1 MPLLQIIVSLIYLS
15 WSSSTA
21 NCSGMQKW
29 PSLSLFLAV
38 PPWLTRI
45 TEKICEESG
54 LFPSS
59 INHVLI
65 NEYLPNQGIMVC
77 TESSLVHL
85 QAFLHS
91 SFSSCFKS
99 LTSNLQYDSVYY
111 YHLMSVEMHY
121 HNTWMYWILC
131 YNI

>member
-1 MPLLQIIVSLIYLS
+1 
-15 WSSSTA
+15 
-21 NCSGMQKW
+21 
-29 PSLSLFLAV
+29 V

-45 TEKICEESG
+45 TEKIYEESG

-77 TESSLVHL
+77 PKSSLVHL

-91 SFSSCFKS
+91 SFSSFFKPS
-99 LTSNLQYDSVYY
+99 TSDLQYNSSDDVLLLLLSVYN
-111 YHLMSVEMHY
+111 YHLMSVKMLSTILECIENSATIFS
-121 HNTWMYWILC
+121 NTFVVNPTLST
-131 YNI
+131 

>member
-1 MPLLQIIVSLIYLS
+1 M
-15 WSSSTA
+15 T
-21 NCSGMQKW
+21 
-29 PSLSLFLAV
+29 LSLTLAV

-77 TESSLVHL
+77 PESSLVHL
-85 QAFLHS
+85 QAVLHC

-99 LTSNLQYDSVYY
+99 LTSNLQYNSSDDVLLLLLSVYN
-111 YHLMSVEMHY
+111 YHLMSVKMLS
-121 HNTWMYWILC
+121 TILEC
-131 YNI
+131 TEYSATIFSSSFVVNPTLST